1 MKAIVR
7 TLAAVAAFA
16 MAGSAAQ
23 AANVA
28 VSGVTASS
36 TYYTYNV
43 QNLIN
48 GSGLTGGVHD
58 GDYTHKWMTDQSQTG
73 WLVFDL
79 GSSYNLTGT
88 DIWNYNGGCCG
99 EGRSAKDLRIS
110 TSLDGVTYTTLGDY
124 VLGNTSASDFT
135 AQQIAFSSLARY
147 VRFDLFSNYE
157 DGIYTG
163 LSEVQ
168 FQGASA
174 GAVPEPATWA
184 MMITGFGLAGTALRR
199 RRSIAAAAA

>member
-1 MKAIVR
+1 MELIIRNTTNQPIYDQIYSQIKAQII
-7 TLAAVAAFA
+7 
-16 MAGSAAQ
+16 AGKLSP
-23 AANVA
+23 
-28 VSGVTASS
+28 
-36 TYYTYNV
+36 
-43 QNLIN
+43 
-48 GSGLTGGVHD
+48 
-58 GDYTHKWMTDQSQTG
+58 
-73 WLVFDL
+73 
-79 GSSYNLTGT
+79 
-88 DIWNYNGGCCG
+88 G
-99 EGRSAKDLRIS
+99 EALPSIRALAKDLRIS

-124 VLGNTSASDFT
+124 VLGNTAASDFT

-174 GAVPEPATWA
+174 GAVPEPAAWA

>member
-1 MKAIVR
+1 MKAIAR
-7 TLAAVAAFA
+7 TLAAAAAFA
-16 MAGSAAQ
+16 LLGTAAQ
-23 AANVA
+23 AATVA

-36 TYYTYNV
+36 TFHTYDV
-43 QNLIN
+43 QDLIN

-58 GDYTHKWMTDQSQTG
+58 GDYEHKWMTNQTTTG

-79 GSSYNLTGT
+79 GSDYNLTGT

-99 EGRSAKDLRIS
+99 EGRSTKDLRIS
-110 TSLDGVTYTTLGDY
+110 TSLDGLAYTTLGDY
-124 VLGNTSASDFT
+124 VLGGTSASDFT

-147 VRFDLFSNYE
+147 VRFDLLSNY
-157 DGIYTG
+157 DDDAFVG

-168 FQGASA
+168 FQGATA

-199 RRSIAAAAA
+199 RRNVAAAA